1 VQAKAVFQG
10 RDQRG
15 PLVVPA
21 VAAARVQ
28 EVHVVDFTDRSA
40 IRICPDLRL
49 LIDYM
54 SATESAG
61 M

>member
-1 VQAKAVFQG
+1 V
-10 RDQRG
+10 D
-15 PLVVPA
+15 L
-21 VAAARVQ
+21 
-28 EVHVVDFTDRSA
+28 VDFTDRSA